1 MHFELLHSLYAIV
14 YSSSY
19 LLYSQINSFQH
30 FQYNFLNPTTII
42 KKNPYWKRIFWKKNL
57 FFSIFTVLPT
67 WHILVNRCHGQ
78 NLSKFQPVLNK
89 VGNTA
94 FYIPYKLQLFNIQ
107 HILLNFCGF
116 QQQTLKLKYFL
127 LPKEKPHT
135 ILPTFAEKTAY
146 MLICMIYILVGL
158 AFTSTII
165 ELVRRQ
171 YAESWRKMQELRAQI
186 QAQIKLA
193 ATLKQV

>member
-1 MHFELLHSLYAIV
+1 MWFPATDFEIE
-14 YSSSY
+14 
-19 LLYSQINSFQH
+19 ISF
-30 FQYNFLNPTTII
+30 TT
-42 KKNPYWKRIFWKKNL
+42 
-57 FFSIFTVLPT
+57 
-67 WHILVNRCHGQ
+67 
-78 NLSKFQPVLNK
+78 
-89 VGNTA
+89 
-94 FYIPYKLQLFNIQ
+94 
-107 HILLNFCGF
+107 
-116 QQQTLKLKYFL
+116 
-127 LPKEKPHT
+127 PKKPHT

-193 ATLKQV
+193 ATLKQVNLKI